1 MITVTIQT
9 CNMRDILGMTDL
21 KSRNRK
27 IPLMQVQILL
37 PLQTKNKATM
47 KLTITTEDS
56 VQVLAALYEKA
67 RRIEED
73 TGETPRKLILA
84 AKKIR
89 RQVLNNL
96 KKRKDEDKRRG
107 KTGDKGT
114 PRGDKAIPDG
124 KPAAAKPGGG
134 QADKGEQHT
143 ECET

>member
-1 MITVTIQT
+1 
-9 CNMRDILGMTDL
+9 
-21 KSRNRK
+21 
-27 IPLMQVQILL
+27 
-37 PLQTKNKATM
+37 M

-56 VQVLAALYEKA
+56 VLLLSALYEKA
-67 RRIEED
+67 RRIEDD
-73 TGETPRKLILA
+73 TGETPRKLMLA

-89 RQVLNNL
+89 RQIQTNL

-134 QADKGEQHT
+134 RADKGKQHI
-143 ECET
+143 EHEA

>member
-1 MITVTIQT
+1 
-9 CNMRDILGMTDL
+9 
-21 KSRNRK
+21 
-27 IPLMQVQILL
+27 MQVQILL